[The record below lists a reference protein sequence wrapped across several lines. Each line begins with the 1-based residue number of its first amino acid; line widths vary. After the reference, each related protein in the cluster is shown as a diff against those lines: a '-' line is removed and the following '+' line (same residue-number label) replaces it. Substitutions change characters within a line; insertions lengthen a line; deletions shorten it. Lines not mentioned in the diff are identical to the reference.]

1 MNVPEDSL
9 LARLN
14 AGDEAALQ
22 EMFVSIEPFMRMVIR
37 RRISSGFRAKFDS
50 ADVVQSVWANFVGN
64 RERRDCKFENLEQ
77 FRAYM
82 VRMACN
88 RLIDHFRKHRMSV
101 LHKATTKDDRRELPA
116 DHDPSVSED
125 FYAAELWEQLREN
138 CPPAHYDL
146 LVLKRYGASVAEIA
160 QQTNLHEGS
169 VRRVLAE
176 LARRILKLRK
186 SPSI

>member
-1 MNVPEDSL
+1 MNVPQDSL

-37 RRISSGFRAKFDS
+37 RRISSGMRAKFDS
-50 ADVVQSVWANFVGN
+50 GDVVQSVWANFVGN
-64 RERRDCKFENLEQ
+64 RERWNCKFENLEQ

-82 VRMACN
+82 IRMACN
-88 RLIDHFRKHRMSV
+88 RLIDRFRKHRMSV
-101 LHKATTKDDRRELPA
+101 LHKATKNDSRDLPA
-116 DHDPSVSED
+116 DRNPRVSEE
-125 FYAAELWEQLREN
+125 FYAAELWEQMRQN

-146 LVLKRYGASVAEIA
+146 LVLKRYGASIAEIA
-160 QQTNLHEGS
+160 QQTNLNEGS

-176 LARRILKLRK
+176 LARRVLKLRK